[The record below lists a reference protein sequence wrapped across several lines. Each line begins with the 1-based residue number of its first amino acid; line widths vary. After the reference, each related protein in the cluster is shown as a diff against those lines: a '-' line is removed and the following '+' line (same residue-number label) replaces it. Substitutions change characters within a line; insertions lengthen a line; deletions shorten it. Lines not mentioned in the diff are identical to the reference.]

1 VSLSV
6 PSATADSQA
15 AFGQQSEAAFSQFL
29 AWLRSRWGLDWSSY
43 RPDYLQRRIGICM
56 SAAGIRNY
64 AEYVRRLERDPQA
77 LDRLRNDITVNVT
90 EFLRDAPTFAAFR
103 SVVIPQVV
111 ATKQKAGTSLV
122 RTWSAGCAS
131 GEEPYSIAL
140 CFLEAL
146 GRDLGGLWVC
156 VHATDIDE
164 DSLQRARA
172 GVYPSQ
178 SLKNV
183 PPALAANYFR
193 ERPDGARVVGETLRG
208 MLRFQR
214 LDLLNDEPL
223 KHVDIIFC
231 RYVFIY
237 FSRELQERAIRSFH
251 QSLNNGGF
259 LVLGRTETMPPALLD
274 GEFVTVDSEERIYQ
288 KSTA

>member
-1 VSLSV
+1 MP
-6 PSATADSQA
+6 PSTADSQA
-15 AFGQQSEAAFSQFL
+15 PFGQQSDSAFLQFL
-29 AWLRSRWGLDWSSY
+29 AWLKSRWGLDWSQY
-43 RPDYLQRRIGICM
+43 RPDYLKRRIGICM

-77 LDRLRNDITVNVT
+77 LDRLRSDITVNVT
-90 EFLRDAPTFAAFR
+90 EFLRDTPTFAAFR

-111 ATKQKAGTSLV
+111 ASKQKAGTSLV
-122 RTWSAGCAS
+122 RIWSAGCSS

-146 GRDLGGLWVC
+146 GRDLAGLWVC

-172 GVYPSQ
+172 GGYPSQ

-183 PPALAANYFR
+183 PPALATDYFR
-193 ERPDGARVVGETLRG
+193 EQTDGSRVVGEALRG

-223 KHVDIIFC
+223 KHVDVIFC

-237 FSRELQERAIRSFH
+237 FSRELQERAIRSFR

-274 GEFVTVDSEERIYQ
+274 GAFVAADSDERIYQ
-288 KSTA
+288 KSAA